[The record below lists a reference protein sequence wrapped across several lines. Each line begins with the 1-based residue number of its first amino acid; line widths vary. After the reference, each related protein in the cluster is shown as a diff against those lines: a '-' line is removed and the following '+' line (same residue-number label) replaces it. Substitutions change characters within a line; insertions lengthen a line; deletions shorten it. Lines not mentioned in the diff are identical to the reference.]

1 MISAGVCAESAGV
14 SDIVW
19 SLLNTVCAYTKS
31 LSALS
36 NQNPHSIQRK
46 HAYTDYNKVL
56 SVTGNDY
63 NRNENGNDNSVTMNA
78 NARNNSVGQTH
89 SNLECVKT
97 RKKQWFMREICVKT
111 KPSGV
116 GMRGYA
122 QMVCAGRYTFTQ
134 LKCVETALHTSTKT
148 AHNIDGTHYVFDLHS
163 ERRSSKRLLIRWS
176 RVRISPD
183 PPLSYIAQTYTCVLR
198 QQFSTMR
205 HSAHIYSTLFS
216 LVL

>member
-1 MISAGVCAESAGV
+1 VNNVGVN
-14 SDIVW
+14 DIVW

-31 LSALS
+31 PSALS
-36 NQNPHSIQRK
+36 NRNHHSIQHK
-46 HAYTDYNKVL
+46 HAYTDYSRVL
-56 SVTGNDY
+56 SVIDNDY
-63 NRNENGNDNSVTMNA
+63 NRNENDSDNSVTMNA

-89 SNLECVKT
+89 SNLKVLKT
-97 RKKQWFMREICVKT
+97 RKKWWFMREICVKT

-116 GMRGYA
+116 GMTGYA

-183 PPLSYIAQTYTCVLR
+183 PPVIQRDHRNVVPFL
-198 QQFSTMR
+198 
-205 HSAHIYSTLFS
+205 
-216 LVL
+216 LVSGNVVTTRKQ